1 MSTYLPQNYTP
12 ILPRAQQIQNE
23 TFFIQEFYNTFI
35 EKIINEF
42 DLSGEISLYWHQL
55 KQKIS
60 EEKNFQQLYK
70 YILNLEIKKRQQSKQ
85 DLFDFTKYNT
95 ESAPQMQAISS
106 QKLPREDELLMKKT
120 PTNIRTVSIQFDMLS
135 KMNGIQ
141 SNGATQKEAHQIETS
156 SQQNSPKFSAQRLP
170 SLTILKNISC
180 ASYKCFNDSP
190 YNNTS
195 PQNVNSSFSNNN
207 SPQIGGKNCFKI
219 LENIRKRNSS
229 PSYTQYMCLSP
240 LQQKNL
246 SQGLES
252 SYKSCSSQ
260 KQLTLE
266 TITDI
271 IQEKN
276 QKDCEKSFQSINNK
290 DNNSKK
296 NEKQKNQLKRFTPQQ
311 IIRMGSIR
319 EAEDEVIENNKDSEQ
334 KESVSK
340 MLALVISAKN
350 TFKLDSE
357 TINLIHGKFS
367 LAYAQNCKNSIG
379 HEQFKA
385 HSEAS
390 SKITQIGIDQ
400 LKNPNHKLNNNELNI
415 ELNIKNQNNNTFI
428 APISPKKKKN
438 LTPVR
443 DKYFPK

>member
-1 MSTYLPQNYTP
+1 MSTYSLQNFTA

-42 DLSGEISLYWHQL
+42 DESGEISLYWHQL

-70 YILNLEIKKRQQSKQ
+70 YVLNLEIKKREQSKE
-85 DLFDFTKYNT
+85 DLFDFVKYNNENIPLAQT
-95 ESAPQMQAISS
+95 ISS
-106 QKLPREDELLMKKT
+106 SKQPKEDELLLKKT
-120 PTNIRTVSIQFDMLS
+120 PTSVRIVSIQFDMLS
-135 KMNGIQ
+135 KMNDIQ
-141 SNGATQKEAHQIETS
+141 SNGSAQKEVQQIETH
-156 SQQNSPKFSAQRLP
+156 SQQSSPKYSAQRLP
-170 SLTILKNISC
+170 SITILKNISC
-180 ASYKCFNDSP
+180 TSQKCFYDSP
-190 YNNTS
+190 YENMS
-195 PQNVNSSFSNNN
+195 PSNVNSSFSNIN

-229 PSYTQYMCLSP
+229 PNYTQYMCSSP
-240 LQQKNL
+240 LQQKPF
-246 SQGLES
+246 SYGLEN
-252 SYKSCSSQ
+252 SYKSCASQ
-260 KQLTLE
+260 KQLNLE

-271 IQEKN
+271 IQDKS

-290 DNNSKK
+290 YNNSK
-296 NEKQKNQLKRFTPQQ
+296 NNDKQKNQLKRFTPQQ

-319 EAEDEVIENNKDSEQ
+319 EAEDEIIENNKDNEQ
-334 KESVSK
+334 KEAVSK
-340 MLALVISAKN
+340 MLSFVISAKN

-385 HSEAS
+385 HYEAN
-390 SKITQIGIDQ
+390 SKTAQMGIDQ
-400 LKNPNHKLNNNELNI
+400 LMKPTQKLSSNELGI
-415 ELNIKNQNNNTFI
+415 ELINKNQNNNTFI
-428 APISPKKKKN
+428 LPASPKKKKN